1 MNDGKRMEQD
11 SVGQVAC
18 GKHSCP
24 ERFLCP
30 GASRFPFQK

>member
-1 MNDGKRMEQD
+1 MNDGKRMEQGGA
-11 SVGQVAC
+11 GQVAC

-30 GASRFPFQK
+30 GASLSFFQK